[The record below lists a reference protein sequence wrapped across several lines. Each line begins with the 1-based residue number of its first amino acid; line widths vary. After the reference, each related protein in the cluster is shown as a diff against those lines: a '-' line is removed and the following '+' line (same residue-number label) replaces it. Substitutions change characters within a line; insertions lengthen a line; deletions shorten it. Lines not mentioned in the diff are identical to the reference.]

1 MPGLLPSS
9 SMSVGPYPNMRVK
22 SERKGGFMID
32 NLDNTDRML
41 ASVER
46 ELEKNPDSWEAQAA
60 KADILFSL
68 GMYGLAIRCCDRSLA
83 LNPDNVLTWV
93 TKVAALKKLGRKEE
107 EEAALAKAMELGYK
121 G

>member
-1 MPGLLPSS
+1 
-9 SMSVGPYPNMRVK
+9 
-22 SERKGGFMID
+22 MID
-32 NLDNTDRML
+32 NLDSTDRIL
-41 ASVER
+41 DSVER
-46 ELEKNPDSWEAQAA
+46 ELERNPDSWEAQAA

-93 TKVAALKKLGRKEE
+93 TKVAALKKLGRKDE
-107 EEAALAKAMELGYK
+107 EEAALTKAMELGYK

>member
-1 MPGLLPSS
+1 MPELLQAAQCLQAYARPGAEKA
-9 SMSVGPYPNMRVK
+9 VA
-22 SERKGGFMID
+22 KGGIMID
-32 NLDNTDRML
+32 NLDSTDRIL

-46 ELEKNPDSWEAQAA
+46 ELERNPDSWEAQAA

-83 LNPDNVLTWV
+83 QNPDNVLTWV

-107 EEAALAKAMELGYK
+107 EEAALTKAMELGYK

>member
-1 MPGLLPSS
+1 MPGLLQAARCLQAHTPS
-9 SMSVGPYPNMRVK
+9 GAVK
-22 SERKGGFMID
+22 AVAKGGFMID
-32 NLDNTDRML
+32 YLDSTDRML

-83 LNPDNVLTWV
+83 QNPDNVLTWV

-107 EEAALAKAMELGYK
+107 EEAALTRAMELGYK

>member
-1 MPGLLPSS
+1 MLDLLQAAQCLHAYARPGAEKASA
-9 SMSVGPYPNMRVK
+9 N
-22 SERKGGFMID
+22 GGIMID
-32 NLDNTDRML
+32 NLNSTDRML

-68 GMYGLAIRCCDRSLA
+68 GMYELAIQCCDRSLA

-107 EEAALAKAMELGYK
+107 EEAALTSAMELGYK